1 MNSKKHELPDTSAPL
16 VTEERKIDR
25 YPTSTQNLP
34 YNSLSLIGKRILA
47 VVVIFLLLSQYAYGV
62 IEHSSLISIQFATS
76 VLAFCSV
83 LEILVSRIQLNA
95 DSDGRSVFLLYRTAG
110 IVFFIASLFLNL
122 THCLENLS
130 DLNPHTTS
138 EEVNQTTEETHGH
151 NHSMKNNIS
160 LRSNALHSHFPRNL
174 LQFME
179 TFFHNN
185 FLVHFLNISLFSD
198 FTLYISIVDIVVK
211 TLFALCHNPLSIN
224 KLCNFI
230 VLVPPSA
237 LTIFVYYHNQR
248 GWNYFFD
255 WLNHHLEPV
264 TAILMTVT
272 CIGLAIYSLYK
283 KKQYLLAE
291 GPKGFSIEKISDT
304 VKSKNPSLDKVDHVH
319 ASCEW
324 PGGFTVSLKA
334 YIKVEKTNKDWVA
347 RAATNFSEL
356 KTLLHSEIKAQGA
369 KEVIVEPVFVDSTLS
384 NDFVDSICIDQS
396 CHKEDVGCCTIPK
409 NTEEA

>member
-1 MNSKKHELPDTSAPL
+1 MNSQIHESSDTSVPL
-16 VTEERKIDR
+16 VTEERITNR
-25 YPTSTQNLP
+25 HPSSTQNPP

-151 NHSMKNNIS
+151 NHSMKN
-160 LRSNALHSHFPRNL
+160 
-174 LQFME
+174 
-179 TFFHNN
+179 
-185 FLVHFLNISLFSD
+185 